1 MCPTCLTCKF
11 LTFLTS
17 MWPSEPCG
25 LASTSWEGSNV
36 FLTLKNVTVN
46 CFSFWLHNS
55 AVYYFFFFLN
65 QLLLHEA
72 TNLAA
77 FLSFPQL
84 CHPALPRAVS
94 HTEWWISS
102 PFSRS
107 FSFSEHCWHVNTELT
122 ANATNSRVNKA
133 YLIHI
138 FLHKVHHSFFALR
151 DTKQHFRT
159 RLHLEAILNME
170 SPKKSTKGKK
180 IWHLINW

>member
-1 MCPTCLTCKF
+1 ML
-11 LTFLTS
+11 
-17 MWPSEPCG
+17 
-25 LASTSWEGSNV
+25 ST
-36 FLTLKNVTVN
+36 T
-46 CFSFWLHNS
+46 
-55 AVYYFFFFLN
+55 FFFFN

-84 CHPALPRAVS
+84 CHPALSRAVS

-170 SPKKSTKGKK
+170 SPKKKHKRQK
-180 IWHLINW
+180 NMALNKLVKWHLFIVWEMKQDIGVSLSSTWTGNSPLDTQIFYHFARVH